1 MGPGISGDCHMRC
14 GMHIA
19 EDHFIPEIIDPKTG
33 KTLPP
38 GEEGELVLTTITKEG
53 LPILRYRTRDIT
65 SLNYEPCPCGRTLAR
80 MSKVQGRT
88 DDMLI
93 IKGVNV
99 FPSQIEGV
107 LMSIEEVGP
116 HYEILVRRENYL
128 DVLEINIEVSDARL
142 LDRFSDLEALEKKIR
157 NRLKTILQID
167 AKVNLV
173 EPQTLRRFE
182 GKAKRVIDMRDKN
195 K

>member
-33 KTLPP
+33 ETLPP
-38 GEEGELVLTTITKEG
+38 GVEGELVLTTITKEG

-65 SLNYEPCPCGRTLAR
+65 SLNYEPCPCGRTLVR

-99 FPSQIEGV
+99 FPSQIESV
-107 LMSIEEVGP
+107 LMIKEVGP
-116 HYEILVRRENYL
+116 HYEIIIKGELSRCVGN
-128 DVLEINIEVSDARL
+128 NIEVSDAAL
-142 LDRFSDLEALEKKIR
+142 LGG
-157 NRLKTILQID
+157 
-167 AKVNLV
+167 LV
-173 EPQTLRRFE
+173 IWR
-182 GKAKRVIDMRDKN
+182 I
-195 K
+195 